1 MQVMLASSWRL
12 RGAVCEGEIQ
22 GRSNSR
28 LGDPWPG
35 GASART
41 HMHTRTYAKVIC
53 ADVGLCTDT
62 HVGGHACTQHMRVHA
77 DSRAHKQTTHW
88 HTHTS
93 IYTGTGVHLH
103 T

>member
-1 MQVMLASSWRL
+1 MLASSWRL
-12 RGAVCEGEIQ
+12 GGAVCEGEIQ

-53 ADVGLCTDT
+53 ADVSLCTDT
-62 HVGGHACTQHMRVHA
+62 HVGGHACTQHMQAHA
-77 DSRAHKQTTHW
+77 DSRVHKQTTHW
-88 HTHTS
+88 RTRSS
-93 IYTGTGVHLH
+93 IYAGTGVHLH
-103 T
+103 R